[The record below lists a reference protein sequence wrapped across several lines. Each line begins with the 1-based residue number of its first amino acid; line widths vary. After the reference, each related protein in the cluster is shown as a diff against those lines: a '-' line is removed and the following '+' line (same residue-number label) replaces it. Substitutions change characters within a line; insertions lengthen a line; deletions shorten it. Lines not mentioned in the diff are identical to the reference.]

1 MIRYILIALILLVV
15 LNFYLMYVIDNSTL
29 TPRQKNLSKWLV
41 WLVPFVWAYMLFYYN
56 KNFKK

>member
-1 MIRYILIALILLVV
+1 MIRVFLLLLIVLIA

-29 TPRQKNLSKWLV
+29 SEKQKNISKWLV
-41 WLVPFVWAYMLFYYN
+41 WLLPFVWAFMLFYYN